1 MKQVEEPQELSEDIN
16 LLVQRMPIEVMQRM
30 PDIDAVLDYL
40 LSCISQVVESDVI
53 TIALLD
59 SGKVRTFRSYY
70 PKDLSY
76 LRANDIFNVDKY
88 VALKRAYT
96 TRKSILTA
104 DTHNHPDWI
113 IDDQTEWIRSHIA
126 IPMFTQDEFFG
137 FIFLQGL
144 TPNQFSEQDV
154 RRIQPLV
161 AQTSLAVHLATM
173 YRQQE
178 QTTSELEALYNA
190 TSVLLTTDNVRML
203 GSQIAEAVVKE
214 FDHVDCGVILVDLY
228 SPQLERLPR
237 SGIEGLSTSEPLYL
251 DGPGLVPAAIRSGIT
266 TYAPDVNQDSRYVAN
281 VPEAKSELVIPLRT
295 HNNIIGVLDLQSSQT
310 HSFSPNDVRVLEAFA
325 QRAAVAIENARLYE
339 EIRTFATDQEQLL
352 AERTIELREAKEQVE
367 TILNYSSDG
376 VAFTT
381 PDGQIIRTNT
391 AFEKIFGPLPPTK
404 AALSIVDLI
413 DIDMQQ
419 SNDCA
424 AALIRVA
431 NGKSPSER
439 LIATTINRDTNP
451 IYIDTTLAAV
461 RNSRGHVSGI
471 VFTIRD
477 ISDLKKMEDGLRDAL
492 AHEMELNQMKS
503 QFIAVVS
510 HEFRTPLATIL
521 SAKDGLERYYDRLSD
536 QQKARNFNQIDSNVI
551 RMTEMLDDLLSLT
564 QDETDQKQQDRSYV
578 DLSAV
583 FHSAYEDLLANI
595 GGDYDIT
602 FDIIGNP
609 QFVRSNV
616 NQMQHIFINLVEN
629 AIKYSGENKSVRVLL
644 DYQQHQFQLTVSDK
658 GIGIPKA
665 DQSHI
670 FDPFIRGS
678 NVGTKRGTGLGLSI
692 VERAVRHHKGHIDFT
707 SIPDEGTT
715 FVVTIPYSNTVPDH
729 NIGELL

>member
-1 MKQVEEPQELSEDIN
+1 MNQVEEPQGLSQDIN
-16 LLVQRMPIEVMQRM
+16 ALVQRMPIEVMQRM

-40 LSCISQVVESDVI
+40 LSCISEVVDSDVI
-53 TIALLD
+53 TISLLD
-59 SGKVRTFRSYY
+59 GDKVRNFRSYY

-76 LRANDIFNVDKY
+76 LQANDVFNVDEY
-88 VALKRAYT
+88 VALKQAYT
-96 TRKSILTA
+96 THQPVLTA
-104 DTHNHPDWI
+104 DTHNHPGWI
-113 IDDQTEWIRSHIA
+113 IDDRTKWIRSHIA

-144 TPNQFSEQDV
+144 TPNQFSDQDV

-161 AQTSLAVHLATM
+161 AQTSLAVHLATI

-203 GSQIAEAVVKE
+203 GGQIAEAVVKE
-214 FDHVDCGVILVDLY
+214 FAHVDCGVILVDLY

-237 SGIEGLSTSEPLYL
+237 AGIEGLSTAEPLYL
-251 DGPGLVPAAIRSGIT
+251 DGPGLVPSAIRSGIT
-266 TYAPDVNQDSRYVAN
+266 TYAPDVSQDTRYVAN

-295 HNNIIGVLDLQSSQT
+295 NNNIIGVLDLQSTQT
-310 HSFSPNDVRVLEAFA
+310 HSFSPNDVRVLEAFS

-352 AERTIELREAKEQVE
+352 AERTLELREAKEQVE

-381 PDGQIIRTNT
+381 QDGHIIRTNT
-391 AFEKIFGPLPPTK
+391 AFEKIFGPLTHTDEN
-404 AALSIVDLI
+404 LSIVELI
-413 DIDMQQ
+413 DIDPQQ

-424 AALIRVA
+424 AALVRVA
-431 NGKSPSER
+431 NGVSQSER

-451 IYIDTTLAAV
+451 TYIDTTLAAV
-461 RNSRGHVSGI
+461 RNSRDHVSGI

-477 ISDLKKMEDGLRDAL
+477 ISDLKKMEEGLRDAL
-492 AHEMELNQMKS
+492 AHEMELNQLKS

-521 SAKDGLERYYDRLSD
+521 SAKDGLERYYDRMND
-536 QQKARNFNQIDSNVI
+536 QQRARNFNQIDSNVT
-551 RMTEMLDDLLSLT
+551 RMTEMLNDLLSLT
-564 QDETDQKQQDRSYV
+564 LDETPQKQKDRSHI

-583 FHSAYEDLLANI
+583 FRSAYEDLLASI
-595 GGDYDIT
+595 GTGYDIT
-602 FDIIGNP
+602 FDVTGEV
-609 QFVRSNV
+609 QHVRCDIT
-616 NQMQHIFINLVEN
+616 QMQHIFINLVEN
-629 AIKYSGENKSVRVLL
+629 AIKYSSEGKVVRVTL
-644 DYQQHQFQLTVSDK
+644 DYQEDQWQLTVSDT
-658 GIGIPKA
+658 GIGIPEA

-670 FDPFIRGS
+670 FDPFIRGA
-678 NVGTKRGTGLGLSI
+678 NVGNKRGTGLGLSI
-692 VERAVRHHKGHIDFT
+692 VERAVRHHDGKIEFS
-707 SIPDEGTT
+707 SIQDKGTT
-715 FVVTIPYSNTVPDH
+715 FIVTIPYSVNQLDH
-729 NIGELL
+729 SASGPL